1 MFGGAYTV
9 LVYVFIGYQP
19 PHHCSN
25 LTQSIHT
32 YGIPSYINESQVI
45 VHYGQCDITVYSN
58 GTNMTSEKWTIPC
71 VNGYTYENTAKTF
84 VSEWNLVCTS
94 AGLGELTQTFLAAGQ
109 CVGAML
115 FASMAD
121 RFGRKPI
128 LMSSHLGLFT
138 INTASFFIPSYTI
151 FAISRLLLGALQQGV
166 AIVLSTILLEMFP
179 KQSRGTI
186 GALLSVFWTVS
197 VMSITAFGY
206 GLRNYS
212 WRYIQLAAGLIS
224 VHSLFGY
231 WLIDESFRWLIA
243 NKKTDEA
250 IKVAKKI
257 ARINKVNVNQVLSV
271 ISSQQP
277 MRELAVPRSEP
288 INEFDDV
295 PENEPSEEIESADLI
310 ENTTDSTPSVVQ
322 QYTLLDI
329 LKSSILLRNS
339 IILWFAWCV
348 NSLTYY
354 GLFLTSS
361 SMAGSRYL
369 NYFINATVELPS
381 NIMFWLM
388 VNRTSRKT
396 LVVFFHALAGLSLI
410 ISVALLTLKDDGGKG
425 AVVST
430 AFGFLGKLAISSSF
444 NSVWLYT
451 PELYPTNLRSA
462 GFGVASTM
470 ARVGAMIAP
479 FSSLLAARI
488 IWGPGVVFGVCCFL
502 VTILVTVLPE
512 TGQRE
517 LPQTLEELVNWNK
530 EQSGWKLGK
539 LRKKKKIETAKT

>member
-1 MFGGAYTV
+1 MDVDVDNILTTLGPWKRYQILQLFYVGFIHMFGGSYTV
-9 LVYVFIGYQP
+9 LVYVF
-19 PHHCSN
+19 
-25 LTQSIHT
+25 
-32 YGIPSYINESQVI
+32 
-45 VHYGQCDITVYSN
+45 
-58 GTNMTSEKWTIPC
+58 
-71 VNGYTYENTAKTF
+71 
-84 VSEWNLVCTS
+84 
-94 AGLGELTQTFLAAGQ
+94 
-109 CVGAML
+109 
-115 FASMAD
+115 
-121 RFGRKPI
+121 
-128 LMSSHLGLFT
+128 
-138 INTASFFIPSYTI
+138 
-151 FAISRLLLGALQQGV
+151 
-166 AIVLSTILLEMFP
+166 
-179 KQSRGTI
+179 
-186 GALLSVFWTVS
+186 
-197 VMSITAFGY
+197 
-206 GLRNYS
+206 
-212 WRYIQLAAGLIS
+212 
-224 VHSLFGY
+224 
-231 WLIDESFRWLIA
+231 IA

-257 ARINKVNVNQVLSV
+257 ARINKINVNQVLSI

-277 MRELAVPRSEP
+277 MRELALPRSEP
-288 INEFDDV
+288 IDEFDDV
-295 PENEPSEEIESADLI
+295 PENEQSEEIESADLI
-310 ENTTDSTPSVVQ
+310 ETAATDSMPSVVQ

-396 LVVFFHALAGLSLI
+396 LVVFFHALAGVSLI
-410 ISVALLTLKDDGGKG
+410 ISVALLTIKGKGSQIMLEQNTFAGNRSQIMLEQNTFAGKDDGGKG

-430 AFGFLGKLAISSSF
+430 VFGFLGKLAISSSF

-462 GFGVASTM
+462 GFGVSSTM

-479 FSSLLAARI
+479 FSSLLVSKINLDHTFYIAFTHDKASYYSIAARI

-530 EQSGWKLGK
+530 EQSGWKFGK
-539 LRKKKKIETAKT
+539 LRKRKKFETANT